1 MGAGVGFT
9 VFLPMDAHGWIP
21 ALSSRCFSPQI
32 PVDGAWGPWAP
43 WSACS
48 RSCGG
53 GVSSSHRFCSR
64 PAPLNGG
71 RFCRGERLRF
81 RSCKAQDCPGRSGEW
96 RRAAGRSAELRA
108 ARGPSRVPFA
118 PSPRRVPGG
127 AMRSLQPPRRFGG
140 AAGGGRLGASV
151 RRRGRGGPLQTDV
164 PVPQP
169 GRLPRAAAAGEFP
182 PLRSLPPRGAAPCRR
197 RAAPCRRSR
206 TGRRARR
213 RAAAFASGAAA
224 SPPAAT
230 ASSAP
235 RRSSTNA
242 CGAAATAPAA
252 PRCPAPSPRPGERAG
267 RGGTH
272 GCAGRLRPRRSPR
285 CSFQPSSQLPPLS
298 ISSPVPRH
306 PPCWLCHPLSVAP
319 PGPSFPPIP
328 STSFSNP
335 TVPSVAPP
343 PPVPSPGSA
352 TSSITLPGPDLPSNI
367 LSISPSD
374 PFVPSIT
381 TATPPSPPPLLL
393 APPPS
398 SLPLRPLSTHLSP
411 PFPLL
416 APHPPSNPHPQL
428 F

>member
-1 MGAGVGFT
+1 M
-9 VFLPMDAHGWIP
+9 FLPMDAHGWIP

-118 PSPRRVPGG
+118 PPAPAAFREEQCAAYNHRVVSAALPAVADWEPRYGG
-127 AMRSLQPPRRFGG
+127 VAEEDRCKLTCQSRSLGVYHVLRPRV
-140 AAGGGRLGASV
+140 S
-151 RRRGRGGPLQTDV
+151 
-164 PVPQP
+164 
-169 GRLPRAAAAGEFP
+169 FP
-182 PLRSLPPRGAAPCRR
+182 PSGPFRPAVPLRAD
-197 RAAPCRRSR
+197 AAPCRRSR

-285 CSFQPSSQLPPLS
+285 CSFQPSSQLPPPPSLLLS
-298 ISSPVPRH
+298 PAI
-306 PPCWLCHPLSVAP
+306 PPAGSA
-319 PGPSFPPIP
+319 IP
-328 STSFSNP
+328 S
-335 TVPSVAPP
+335 
-343 PPVPSPGSA
+343 PSPLLAPVS
-352 TSSITLPGPDLPSNI
+352 
-367 LSISPSD
+367 
-374 PFVPSIT
+374 
-381 TATPPSPPPLLL
+381 PPSPPPRFPTLPSPLSPPPPPRPLSRFCHLLHHPSRPRSPL
-393 APPPS
+393 QHPLHLPFRPICPLHHHRNPTIPSTAPPSS